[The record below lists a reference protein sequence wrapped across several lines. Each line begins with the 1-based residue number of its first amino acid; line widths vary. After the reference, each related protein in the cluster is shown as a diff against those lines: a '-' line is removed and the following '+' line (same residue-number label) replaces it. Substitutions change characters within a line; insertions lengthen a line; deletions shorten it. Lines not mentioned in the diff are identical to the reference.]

1 MWKLHAPSSKLL
13 EWYETKM
20 LKGLH
25 NRIKSKADKEGNL
38 LLDEHTRRILI
49 PLKPDGTD
57 DNSILEKLLISP
69 PDELHKLSDDLM
81 SQIIHDYDDGE
92 FESFLKAKAKHFKNR
107 NDSEKAIYKKYNDI
121 LLKLRT
127 VFDYDGQISSN
138 KSRAYK
144 LTLEQGYNTCTY
156 CNRQYVMTV
165 GGIND
170 ASRITRP
177 ELDHWYSKELF
188 PLMSLSIYNLIPS
201 CSICNSSVKGNTI
214 FRTST
219 HVHPY
224 LETKDEPAFSF
235 RYKLTS
241 DHKWTVV
248 LDNLNQKE
256 KNMVD
261 AFKLGD
267 LYSYHGELEV
277 KDILLFRYQNSDTYL
292 QFLLQDLLHNY
303 PYSIQDIY
311 RMMFGSELE
320 LSNNLN
326 RPFSKLKRDILIQL
340 GIIEKDGSEFRFVE

>member
-1 MWKLHAPSSKLL
+1 MWKLHAPSSDLVDWYKRKLV
-13 EWYETKM
+13 
-20 LKGLH
+20 KGL
-25 NRIKSKADKEGNL
+25 NDRIKNKTDKEGNL
-38 LLDEHTRRILI
+38 LLDEHTQRILI

-57 DNSILEKLLISP
+57 DNSILEKLLALP
-69 PDELHKLSDDLM
+69 PDQLHKLSDDLM
-81 SQIIHDYDDGE
+81 SQIIPGYDEGE
-92 FESFLKAKAKHFKNR
+92 FESFLKAKASNNR
-107 NDSEKAIYKKYNDI
+107 NDSANAIFNKYNST
-121 LLKLRT
+121 LSNLRK

-144 LTLEQGYNTCTY
+144 LTLEQGHHTCTY
-156 CNRQYVMTV
+156 CNRQYVITV
-165 GGIND
+165 GGAND
-170 ASRITRP
+170 DSRITRP

-201 CSICNSSVKGNTI
+201 CSICNSSIKGNTI

-261 AFKLGD
+261 AFKLED

-277 KDILLFRYQNSDTYL
+277 KDILLFKYQNSDSYL
-292 QFLLQDLLHNY
+292 KILLTDLLAHY
-303 PYSIQDIY
+303 GYSKQEIY
-311 RMMFGSELE
+311 RMMFGAELDK
-320 LSNNLN
+320 SNNLN

-340 GIIEKDGSEFRFVE
+340 GIIEKDGTGFRFVE